1 MNLDGP
7 EPTNSDF
14 TVLMEIIENDHQQLK
29 DTYDLLVMLLQDLP
43 VEKKIAF
50 DTIHNEILK
59 AKDSLDIACREIY
72 EVNFLL
78 YGNEKFKWEQD
89 YGKDTN

>member
-14 TVLMEIIENDHQQLK
+14 TVLMEVIENDHQQLK
-29 DTYDLLVMLLQDLP
+29 DTYDLLVMLLQDLS
-43 VEKKIAF
+43 VEKKMAF
-50 DTIHNEILK
+50 DLIHNEVLK
-59 AKDSLDIACREIY
+59 AKEALEVASKEIY

-78 YGNEKFKWEQD
+78 YGDDKFKWERQND
-89 YGKDTN
+89 